1 MIRYVIDI
9 GKEFL
14 GISGFCTIMSCA
26 LLRCREVF
34 EPLASA
40 RAIAERRKAM
50 SERQPLT
57 DADGEV
63 GELTAE
69 DMRKFRPAAE
79 VLPEDLL
86 AGLVALKKQRGK
98 AAPGQEG

>member
-1 MIRYVIDI
+1 
-9 GKEFL
+9 
-14 GISGFCTIMSCA
+14 
-26 LLRCREVF
+26 
-34 EPLASA
+34 
-40 RAIAERRKAM
+40 M